1 MVNRNALKPFVQR
14 ILSVLFPMPFYYRLS
29 EWKTSVRSIWLRRF
43 FKSCADNVSF
53 GKIGYVCGCK
63 YMTVGSGCRFGDDFW
78 LTAWDSH
85 GTQSP
90 SLTHSG
96 EVIGPDNDGKYYQKL
111 IPHLTIG
118 NNCNFGAYNHI
129 TCANSITIG
138 NGLLTGKWV
147 TITDN
152 SHGDTELAT
161 LQVQPT
167 HRPVL
172 SKGAVAIGNN
182 VWIGEKATILPNV
195 TIGDSAVVAANSV
208 VTKDVPPFCV
218 VAGNPAR
225 IIRQLK

>member
-1 MVNRNALKPFVQR
+1 MEPS
-14 ILSVLFPMPFYYRLS
+14 I
-29 EWKTSVRSIWLRRF
+29 RSLRLRRF
-43 FKSCADNVSF
+43 FKACAGNASF
-53 GKIGYVCGCK
+53 GKIGYVCGLK
-63 YMTVGSGCRFGDDFW
+63 YITIGSGCRFGNGFW

-85 GTQSP
+85 ASQS
-90 SLTHSG
+90 SEL
-96 EVIGPDNDGKYYQKL
+96 
-111 IPHLTIG
+111 PHLGEIEELNGRYIQNLNPELRIG
-118 NNCNFGAYNHI
+118 DNCNFVAYNHI

-152 SHGDTELAT
+152 SHGDTEVAT

-172 SKGAVAIGNN
+172 SKGPVVIGNN

-218 VAGNPAR
+218 VAGKSCKNN
-225 IIRQLK
+225 

>member
-1 MVNRNALKPFVQR
+1 MKRLLQLLLK
-14 ILSVLFPMPFYYRLS
+14 LFTMCLYLKS
-29 EWKTSVRSIWLRRF
+29 IEWKTSMRSLWLRRF
-43 FKSCADNVSF
+43 FKSCDISVYF
-53 GKIGYVCGCK
+53 GTIGHVCGLE
-63 YMTVGSGCRFGDDFW
+63 YMRIGKGSRFGDGFW
-78 LTAWDSH
+78 LTAWDKH
-85 GTQSP
+85 VAESP
-90 SLTHSG
+90 DLAHSG
-96 EVIGPDNDGKYYQKL
+96 EVVGPDNNGKYYQKL
-111 IPHLTIG
+111 TPHLSIG
-118 NNCNFGAYNHI
+118 DNCNFGAYNHI

-152 SHGDTELAT
+152 SHGDTEVAT

-172 SKGAVAIGNN
+172 SKGPVVIGNN

>member
-1 MVNRNALKPFVQR
+1 MKSLFKQLVQALISLYTIR
-14 ILSVLFPMPFYYRLS
+14 LSVKMN
-29 EWKTSVRSIWLRRF
+29 EWKSSVRSIWLRRL
-43 FKSCADNVSF
+43 FKSCADNVAF
-53 GKIGYVCGCK
+53 GKKGYVCGYK
-63 YMTVGSGCRFGDDFW
+63 YMTIGSGCLFGDGFW
-78 LTAWDSH
+78 LTAWDGH
-85 GTQSP
+85 LAESP
-90 SLTHSG
+90 ELAYSG
-96 EVIGPDNDGKYYQKL
+96 ELVGPDNNGKYHQKL
-111 IPHLTIG
+111 TPCLTIG
-118 NNCNFGAYNHI
+118 NDCNFGAYNHI
-129 TCANSITIG
+129 TCANNITIG
-138 NGLLTGKWV
+138 SGLLTGKWV

-172 SKGAVAIGNN
+172 SKGPVAIGNN